1 MFDLLGPEGPLYLA
15 SETGLVFA
23 DDSLACVVQGGAV
36 RDAESQIV
44 TYDETLFFSRE
55 RCVPGNR
62 STYARVRFRCD
73 SPDVTV
79 ELRLVQTLRPVHNQ
93 RLTPL
98 CARLERGCFTLT
110 GLHDDVLAGDPT
122 TPVFAPTPG
131 TWHTLELLTF
141 QKSTLARVSGC
152 PTVLKKPDH
161 LRFLPGTPGLRVIA
175 PRGAPVRLRDW
186 LVTAVGPRDA
196 TLGAIGD
203 SITAGLQHGP
213 EADSYVHQVTRALGQ
228 PFTLN
233 TGSGG
238 ATTTLDRARF
248 AYEIAPFQPQWVWIE
263 SGTNDLTGGL
273 RATDI
278 FANHQAMATAVNW
291 RGRAL
296 FSTVP
301 PRNTDQAAANRER
314 RALNAL
320 IRASGL
326 PFVDRSAVVADPSN
340 PDRLSAEF
348 DSGDG
353 THLNPAGNAAVAGE
367 AVRLL
372 RTL

>member
-1 MFDLLGPEGPLYLA
+1 MFDLLGPGGPLCLA
-15 SETGLVFA
+15 SDSGRVFA
-23 DDSLACVVQGGAV
+23 DDTLACVVQGGAV
-36 RDAESQIV
+36 GDGASRTV
-44 TYDETLFFSRE
+44 TYDETVFFSQE

-73 SPDVTV
+73 SADATV
-79 ELRLVQTLRPVHNQ
+79 ELRLVQTLQLVHGR
-93 RLTPL
+93 RLMPL
-98 CARLERGCFTLT
+98 RARLERGRFTLL
-110 GLHDDVLAGDPT
+110 GLHEDVLAGDPT
-122 TPVFAPTPG
+122 TPIFAPTPG
-131 TWHTLELLTF
+131 MWHTLELLTF
-141 QKSTLARVSGC
+141 QKSTHARVSGC
-152 PTVLKKPDH
+152 ATVLIKPDH
-161 LRFLPGTPGLRVIA
+161 LRYLPGTPGLRIVA

-186 LVTAVGPRDA
+186 LVTAVGLRDA
-196 TLGAIGD
+196 TLGVIGD

-213 EADSYVHQVTRALGQ
+213 EADSYVHQATRALGQ

-238 ATTTLDRARF
+238 ATTAVDRARF
-248 AYEIAPFQPQWVWIE
+248 AFEIAPFRPRWVWIE
-263 SGTNDLTGGL
+263 GGTNDLTGGL

-278 FANHQAMATAVNW
+278 FANHQAMAAAIDW
-291 RGRAL
+291 DGRAL

-301 PRNTDQAAANRER
+301 PRNTDRADSNRER

-340 PDRLSAEF
+340 PDRLRAEF

-353 THLNPAGNAAVAGE
+353 THLNPAGNAAVASE